1 MVGAL
6 FPWVAVG
13 LMFAASALAFAQV
26 PADARLP
33 MQWGIRGDVKWRAP
47 RAVALLFAPVL
58 AALIL
63 GFITGVAGARA
74 GELSGLTFG
83 IALVFV
89 VSHALYVYCAVR
101 DVQGSRGGS
110 APGPERQA

>member
-1 MVGAL
+1 MVAAL

-13 LMFAASALAFAQV
+13 LMFAASAFAFIQV

-33 MQWGIRGDVKWRAP
+33 MQWGIRGDVTWRAP

-58 AALIL
+58 ALLIL
-63 GFITGVAGARA
+63 GFITGAAGPRA
-74 GELSGLTFG
+74 GELSGLTIG

-89 VSHALYVYCAVR
+89 VAHGLYVFFALR
-101 DVQGSRGGS
+101 DVQGSRAEPPNSGRE
-110 APGPERQA
+110 A

>member
-13 LMFAASALAFAQV
+13 LMFAASAFAFVQV
-26 PADARLP
+26 PADSRLP
-33 MQWGIRGDVKWRAP
+33 MQWGIRGDVTWRAP

-58 AALIL
+58 ALLIL
-63 GFITGVAGARA
+63 GFIAGVAGSRA
-74 GELSGLTFG
+74 DELSGLTIG

-89 VSHALYVYCAVR
+89 TAHGLYVFFALR
-101 DVQGSRGGS
+101 DVQGSRAEPPRS
-110 APGPERQA
+110 EREA